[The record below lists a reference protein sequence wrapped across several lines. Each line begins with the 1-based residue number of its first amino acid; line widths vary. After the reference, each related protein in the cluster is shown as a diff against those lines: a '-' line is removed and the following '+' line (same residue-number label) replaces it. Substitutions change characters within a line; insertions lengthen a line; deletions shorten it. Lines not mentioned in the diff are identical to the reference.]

1 MINSLTKEIDSLEII
16 FNRKQQLLKDNAQDT
31 IAESLIK
38 MGKIQSGDFLFY
50 EKLSLTDILLGEG
63 EGLGLDENNT
73 WIALIKIDKNEFAKF
88 IESSSLKNINRIYK
102 EDYVEYYNDY
112 FNNEYIKNFTVQA
125 DWGPSITNDYGDGER
140 SASIHFEIMLQH
152 HNINYSKE
160 YIYKDKFRADLNKWL
175 FLREPA
181 KRVFK
186 KYCTFQQKLLF
197 YFLVEHFLYKRMH
210 HSNM

>member
-1 MINSLTKEIDSLEII
+1 MINSLTKEIDNLEII
-16 FNRKQQLLKDNAQDT
+16 FNRKGQFLKNSAEDI

-38 MGKIQSGDFLFY
+38 MGKIQSGEFLFY

-88 IESSSLKNINRIYK
+88 IESSSLKNINRIFK

-140 SASIHFEIMLQH
+140 CASINFEIMLQH

-160 YIYKDKFRADLNKWL
+160 YIYKDKFRAD
-175 FLREPA
+175 
-181 KRVFK
+181 
-186 KYCTFQQKLLF
+186 
-197 YFLVEHFLYKRMH
+197 
-210 HSNM
+210 SNE

>member
-88 IESSSLKNINRIYK
+88 IESSSLKNINSLFK
-102 EDYVEYYNDY
+102 DNYVEFYNDY

-125 DWGPSITNDYGDGER
+125 DWGPSITNDYGDSER
-140 SASIHFEIMLQH
+140 CASIYFEIMLQH

-160 YIYKDKFRADLNKWL
+160 YLYKDKFMT
-175 FLREPA
+175 E
-181 KRVFK
+181 
-186 KYCTFQQKLLF
+186 
-197 YFLVEHFLYKRMH
+197 
-210 HSNM
+210 